1 MKATQLSPIE
11 RAYLN
16 AVWDYHRENSSET
29 ADTIVSKEVFRLIKA
44 GLYELAAVEAGKNPV
59 TCEIFS
65 RAADAAEK
73 RRENGDPE
81 NA

>member
-1 MKATQLSPIE
+1 MKAAQLSPLE

-16 AVWDYHRENSSET
+16 AVWDYHRENSSELE
-29 ADTIVSKEVFRLIKA
+29 DVLISKEVFRLIKA

-65 RAADAAEK
+65 KAADAAEK
-73 RRENGDPE
+73 TEGKWKS
-81 NA
+81 

>member
-1 MKATQLSPIE
+1 MKATQLSPLE

-16 AVWDYHRENSSET
+16 AVWDYHRDNSSELE
-29 ADTIVSKEVFRLIKA
+29 DVLISKEVFRLIKA

-65 RAADAAEK
+65 KAADAAEK
-73 RRENGDPE
+73 TEGKWKS
-81 NA
+81 

>member
-1 MKATQLSPIE
+1 MKATQLSPLA

-16 AVWDYHRENSSET
+16 AVWDYHRDNSSELE
-29 ADTIVSKEVFRLIKA
+29 DVLISKEVFRLIKA

-65 RAADAAEK
+65 KAADAAEK
-73 RRENGDPE
+73 TEGKWKS
-81 NA
+81 